1 MDYFIIIIFFWTF
14 WLGFEEGLCIVNL
27 LCFFLFSHVI
37 TIDSFWIWNFIVYY
51 FFRLKLESW
60 KYETL
65 TQHYYM
71 HHYLLLCFGGI
82 C

>member
-1 MDYFIIIIFFWTF
+1 MCVCVLDLLVGISIRTLHSKFIMF
-14 WLGFEEGLCIVNL
+14 L
-27 LCFFLFSHVI
+27 LFSHVI

-65 TQHYYM
+65 TQHYCM
-71 HHYLLLCFGGI
+71 HHYLLLCFWWDLI
-82 C
+82 M